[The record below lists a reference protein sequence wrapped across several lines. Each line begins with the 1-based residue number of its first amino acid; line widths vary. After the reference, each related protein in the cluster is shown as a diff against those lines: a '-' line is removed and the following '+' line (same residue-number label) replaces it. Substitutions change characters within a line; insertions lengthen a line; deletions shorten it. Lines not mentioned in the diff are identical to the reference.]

1 MDEVARLKDEVD
13 TVCANP
19 ARISPLRPPEAPLM
33 NIAKVERN
41 AQPST
46 HLLAGAL
53 AHLAQHMQS
62 GCPRAAYLAAMLL
75 ERIAAD
81 PQAEPHLR
89 AHARQLVDILERD
102 PVQAWASEAPA
113 GALVRSSRPGMPG
126 QRGLL

>member
-1 MDEVARLKDEVD
+1 MDKVARLKDDVD

-19 ARISPLRPPEAPLM
+19 ASM
-33 NIAKVERN
+33 
-41 AQPST
+41 PST

-53 AHLAQHMQS
+53 AHLAQHMET

-75 ERIAAD
+75 ERIGAD
-81 PQAEPHLR
+81 PKAEPHLR

-102 PVQAWASEAPA
+102 PVQAWASEAQA
-113 GALVRSSRPGMPG
+113 GALARSNRPRLSG